1 MIKATDA
8 RQQVKNYIETLRQ
21 QEREKAI
28 QWCETEVNEI
38 IEKKSNDGWCR
49 IVVNSN
55 EKINLEMV
63 LEYLVENG
71 YRVQVDYNKKI
82 IIEW

>member
-49 IVVNSN
+49 VVVNSN
-55 EKINLEMV
+55 EKINLEMA

-71 YRVQVDYNKKI
+71 YRVQADYNKKI

>member
-1 MIKATDA
+1 MIKATNA
-8 RQQVKNYIETLRQ
+8 RQQAKSYIEILKQ
-21 QEREKAI
+21 QEKEKAI
-28 QWCETEVNEI
+28 QWCETEVNET
-38 IEKKSNDGWCR
+38 IEKKSNNGWCKTV
-49 IVVNSN
+49 INSN
-55 EKINLEMV
+55 EKINLEMA

>member
-1 MIKATDA
+1 MIKATNA
-8 RQQVKNYIETLRQ
+8 RQQAKSYIEILKQ
-21 QEREKAI
+21 QEKEKAI

-38 IEKKSNDGWCR
+38 IEKKSNNGWCKTV
-49 IVVNSN
+49 INTN
-55 EKINLEMV
+55 EKINLEMA

-71 YRVQVDYNKKI
+71 YRVQADYNKKI

>member
-8 RQQVKNYIETLRQ
+8 KQQVKNYIETLRQ

-28 QWCETEVNEI
+28 QWCETEVNETI
-38 IEKKSNDGWCR
+38 KKKSNDGWCR
-49 IVVNSN
+49 VVVNSN
-55 EKINLEMV
+55 EKINLEMA

-71 YRVQVDYNKKI
+71 YKVQADYNKKI

>member
-8 RQQVKNYIETLRQ
+8 RQQVKNYIEILRQ

-38 IEKKSNDGWCR
+38 IEKKSNSGWCKA
-49 IVVNSN
+49 VVNSN
-55 EKINLEMV
+55 KEISLA
-63 LEYLVENG
+63 LASDYLVENG
-71 YRVQVDYNKKI
+71 YKVQVDYNKKI

>member
-38 IEKKSNDGWCR
+38 IKKKSNDGWCR
-49 IVVNSN
+49 VVVNSN
-55 EKINLEMV
+55 EKINLEMA

-71 YRVQVDYNKKI
+71 YKVQADYNKKI